1 MPSTT
6 STTRPRDLR
15 FDTLRGLLVLFMAM
29 NHIETD
35 VRVVTSQ
42 SLGYVSSAEGFVFI
56 SGLIA
61 GWIYSRKLH
70 ERGPDAARTAMRRR
84 AGEVYRMHLLTYLA
98 TFVWMVLFVLMTT
111 NVPHLLPWAFAA
123 EPWKALV
130 LGPALLYQP
139 GLLDILPMYCV
150 FLLVLPPVLRAV
162 AAGRSAL
169 VLMISLTLWAVAQFM
184 GGPIRAFGGLVNLG
198 AFNILAWQLLF
209 IGGAVLGGHKA
220 LGQRL
225 MEPRAGVLAAVFVVA
240 IYLALVRHGV
250 LAAPLAAEQMNELVR
265 KPVLAPLR
273 LLNFALVAYLVGAGA
288 TLFPRAFSWRPL
300 ALLGQHTLSVFS
312 AHVVVAMVILTYPE
326 LFFYTPAGR
335 WTATGAMLFTL
346 FATALVSRWRRD
358 REIRRAIV
366 QLTRSA
372 PPPTRPDTGWI
383 AAAR

>member
-1 MPSTT
+1 MPPTN
-6 STTRPRDLR
+6 TTRPRDLR
-15 FDTLRGLLVLFMAM
+15 FDTLRGLLVLFMAI
-29 NHIETD
+29 NHIESD
-35 VRVVTSQ
+35 ARIFTSQ
-42 SLGYVSSAEGFVFI
+42 SLGFVSSAEGFVFI

-70 ERGPDAARTAMRRR
+70 ERGPDAARTATRRR
-84 AGEVYRMHLLTYLA
+84 AGEVFRMHLLTYFG
-98 TFVWMVLFVLMTT
+98 TFVWMTMFVLMTT
-111 NVPHLLPWAFAA
+111 NVPHLLPWLFAA

-130 LGPALLYQP
+130 LGPTLLYQP

-150 FLLVLPPVLRAV
+150 FLLALPPVLRAV
-162 AAGRSAL
+162 ATGRSAL
-169 VLMISLTLWAVAQFM
+169 VLMISLTLWAAAQFM
-184 GGPIRAFGGLVNLG
+184 RGPILAFHGVVNLG

-225 MEPRAGVLAAVFVVA
+225 MEPRAGVLAGAFVVA

-250 LAAPLAAEQMNELVR
+250 LAAPLPAEQMGELVR

-273 LLNFALVAYLVGAGA
+273 LFNFALVAYLVGAGA
-288 TLFPRAFSWRPL
+288 MLFPRAFSWRPL

-312 AHVVVAMVILTYPE
+312 AHVIVAMVILTYPE

-335 WTATGAMLFTL
+335 WTATGAMVFTL

-358 REIRRAIV
+358 RDIRRAIV
-366 QLTRSA
+366 KVTLGAA
-372 PPPTRPDTGWI
+372 PPSRPNTGWI
-383 AAAR
+383 ATAR